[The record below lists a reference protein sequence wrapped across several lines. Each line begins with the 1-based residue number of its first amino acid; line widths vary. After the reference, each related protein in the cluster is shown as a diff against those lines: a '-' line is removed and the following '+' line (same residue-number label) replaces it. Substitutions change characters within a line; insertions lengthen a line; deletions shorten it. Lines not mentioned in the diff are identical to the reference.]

1 MNVQTINVYLS
12 TSSKE
17 RLVGII
23 AYRKQN
29 IYFEY
34 DQYFL
39 NSNIQLSP
47 YKLPLKSGIHSCED
61 NLNSHNKCNFTCN

>member
-1 MNVQTINVYLS
+1 MNVQTINVYLN
-12 TSSKE
+12 TCSKE

-39 NSNIQLSP
+39 NSLSP
-47 YKLPLKSGIHSCED
+47 Q
-61 NLNSHNKCNFTCN
+61 NL

>member
-12 TSSKE
+12 TCSKE

-34 DQYFL
+34 V
-39 NSNIQLSP
+39 ISP
-47 YKLPLKSGIHSCED
+47 KI
-61 NLNSHNKCNFTCN
+61 NTQ